1 MKLLPALLFA
11 VLTATSHAQDVII
24 PANQPWSALH
34 TTDGV
39 EPASL
44 DATNDFYTTWYLA
57 SGYDGPAFNAPAPG
71 PFRYGT
77 ITYFTQAALTATV
90 LPTPASGIRFTT
102 YFKTTFTASKAYP
115 EVIAQI
121 LADDGAVIY
130 LDGVEIKRVNMAN
143 STDANFYT
151 YADGPSRTEDGA
163 DTESS
168 LLTISLG
175 SISAGPHTLAVS
187 LHNAASDS
195 SDLGLYLTL
204 LGSQPPPP
212 TMLTTDFGGTTN
224 PISAE
229 ATVQGWNSARSGTFT
244 MNGATAATLRSNP
257 VDLSTIGQANA
268 ILTVY
273 TSETSTG
280 TNFETADYISATLE
294 ATLDD
299 NSIAEIRMVPA
310 TDDLN
315 DDGLISGDEM
325 SSATTGPEWYVYY
338 PRHFSATIPAS
349 VKSVRLLVS
358 GSADS
363 TSESL
368 RWGAAR
374 ITDRNLLADSDRD
387 GALDQD
393 EIIAGTDPADPNS
406 VFRMESGE
414 LDQDGVGT
422 DGFLLGAN
430 TIAGR
435 TYAVETTEADLTLW
449 DSLGFVTA
457 STSNGRIIITFGGT
471 YPEYFHGRMRPV
483 P

>member
-1 MKLLPALLFA
+1 MKLLPVLLFA
-11 VLTATSHAQDVII
+11 VLTAASHAQDVII

-102 YFKTTFTASKAYP
+102 YFKTTFTASKDYP

-168 LLTISLG
+168 LR
-175 SISAGPHTLAVS
+175 AGPHTLAVS

-212 TMLTTDFGGTTN
+212 TMLTTDFGGITN

-273 TSETSTG
+273 ASETSTG

-299 NSIAEIRMVPA
+299 NSISEIRMVPA

-374 ITDRNLLADSDRD
+374 ITDRNLLADSDVD

-406 VFRMESGE
+406 VFRMQSGE

-457 STSNGRIIITFGGT
+457 STNDGRIIITFGGT